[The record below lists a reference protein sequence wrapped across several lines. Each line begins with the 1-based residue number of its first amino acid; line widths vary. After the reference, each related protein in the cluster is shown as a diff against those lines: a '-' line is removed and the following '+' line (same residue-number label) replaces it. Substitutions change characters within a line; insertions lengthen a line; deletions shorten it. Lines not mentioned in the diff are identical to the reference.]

1 MLDKYSHLKEEL
13 LKRIDSMFAIENIPG
28 CPCEELK
35 EKIQNDTFN
44 LVVLGQFKRG
54 KTSLINA
61 LLGAEI
67 LPVGVIP
74 LTSIATVLTYGEAL
88 RIKVYFNDGRMI
100 EIKPESLPEYVTE
113 KGNPKNEKNV
123 QEVIITYPSPYLK
136 DGVRLIDT
144 PGVGSI
150 YQHNTD
156 VAYQYL
162 PKSDAALFLLSVDQP
177 VSQAELDFLKDVREY
192 SDRIFFLQNKADYVA
207 PEDLNESIAFSKKV
221 IEDAMNCDVKI
232 FPLSAKLALDGKLSG
247 SKDLLEKS
255 FLPEFEKILNTFL
268 MEEKGKVLI
277 LSVSN
282 TLLRV
287 LSQTMLELE
296 LEMKSL
302 TTPLEE
308 LKKKIEAFE
317 SKKKEVMQE
326 KQDFDILLD
335 GEVDRLVKKGIDE
348 DLGEFKKETV
358 SILSE
363 SLQSFYREKQ
373 SLPSKELNKV
383 LEEYVI
389 DEVRNAYNNWWAMED
404 EKLASAFEAICS
416 RFITKTNDTVDAL
429 LKFSSELFA
438 IPFEAFK
445 TEELWTIK
453 PSFYYKFKWE
463 PGMLEFLTTS
473 FTLSL
478 PKFIGEK
485 IILKKMKEYILEMAD
500 VQGGRVRY
508 DFVKRLD
515 KSKLDFRWEML
526 QRIEATIEG
535 ISTAIEKG
543 MNQRNRGE
551 KEVGKRKEELSE
563 TAQRLNEIKDN
574 LIKIRQEVSSLN
586 NHTSCLDFIPEGL
599 WTSQND
605 NDKVRLY
612 YGEKCKAIKFA

>member
-1 MLDKYSHLKEEL
+1 MVLDKYSHLKEGL
-13 LKRIDSMFAIENIPG
+13 LKCIESMSVIEDIPG

-35 EKIQNDTFN
+35 EKIQDNVFN

-54 KTSLINA
+54 KTTLINA

-67 LPVGVIP
+67 LPTAVVP
-74 LTSIATVLTYGEAL
+74 LTSIATILKFGDSL
-88 RIKVYFNDGRMI
+88 NIKVFFNDGRVI
-100 EIKPESLPEYVTE
+100 EIKPENLSEYVTE
-113 KGNPKNEKNV
+113 RGNPRNEKDV
-123 QEVIITYPSPYLK
+123 REVVITYPSTYLK

-156 VAYQYL
+156 IAYQYL

-177 VSQAELDFLKDVREY
+177 VGQAELDFLKDVKEY
-192 SDRIFFLQNKADYVA
+192 SNRIFFLQNKADYVDI
-207 PEDLNESIAFSKKV
+207 EDLKESISFSKK
-221 IEDAMNCDVKI
+221 IIGECMDREVKI
-232 FPLSAKLALDGKLSG
+232 FPLSARFAIEGKLSG
-247 SKDLLEKS
+247 SKELLEKS
-255 FLPEFEKILNTFL
+255 YLPEFESKLNTFL
-268 MEEKGKVLI
+268 MEEKGKVLL

-282 TLLRV
+282 SLLRV
-287 LSQTMLELE
+287 LSQALFELG

-302 TTPLEE
+302 TIPVEE
-308 LKKKIEAFE
+308 LKAKIGMFE
-317 SKKKEVMQE
+317 KKKKEVMRE

-335 GEVDRLVKKGIDE
+335 GEVNRLVKRGLDE
-348 DLGEFKKETV
+348 DLEEFKKETV
-358 SILSE
+358 SILSAGLE
-363 SLQSFYREKQ
+363 SFYREKQ
-373 SLPSKELNKV
+373 SLPSKELNKA

-389 DEVRNAYNNWWAMED
+389 DEIRNAYNNWWAMED

-416 RFITKTNDTVDAL
+416 RFITKINEIVDSL
-429 LKFSSELFA
+429 FKFSSELFA

-445 TEELWTIK
+445 AEELWTIK

-485 IILKKMKEYILEMAD
+485 IILKKIKEYILEMAD
-500 VQGGRVRY
+500 VQGGRIRY

-535 ISTAIEKG
+535 ISTAVEKG
-543 MNQRNRGE
+543 MSQRAKGE
-551 KEVGKRKEELSE
+551 KDIKERKAVLLETEKRM
-563 TAQRLNEIKDN
+563 NEIKDN
-574 LIKIRQEVSSLN
+574 LIQIRQQVSS
-586 NHTSCLDFIPEGL
+586 
-599 WTSQND
+599 
-605 NDKVRLY
+605 
-612 YGEKCKAIKFA
+612 